1 MKIHFTSYIILVL
14 LAFTLGSCNIMDDS
28 PCTDEPASIG
38 TSVQVG
44 FTLTAGEVSSRAIT
58 EGEEPGTGY
67 ENYIDIEGKDFRI
80 LLFDATENTYLT
92 TFNPTIIRA
101 TDNSQYPQTYYVEGE
116 LPEAYSNFK
125 LVVLANWGESA
136 YPTNLQEEV
145 TTIDN
150 VCTAAYT
157 YNVTN
162 NTSIIPSAENKIP
175 MYGVKNCTGISLRA
189 DLLTDLGTVDLL
201 RAMAKI
207 EVKCNA
213 EGFKLGGV
221 KLHRYNTKGYCAPTG
236 VENDTKTDWEYENDE
251 VYKHEV
257 HIPANS
263 ISTSEL
269 NFKETEGG
277 FIAYVPEFDNTTD
290 VSERTY
296 IEVSLLHADDKSPV
310 TLDETNIYFCL
321 YDEATGTPTADTDFD
336 IVRNHWYTYTINKV
350 DDGKL
355 IFQYR
360 VKKWNVESSLI
371 GWNVKFKIAAY
382 NNESLGDGK
391 NRRLPPD
398 YDNATVGDDEAT
410 YCYLLYPRYDG
421 KQHNGFDYAEDGGRS
436 SYAGFSFQLTEPAGA
451 VWKAYLREP
460 NNGPY
465 DNKPNFAFGK
475 GQYDIDGDG
484 QYDLFN
490 VSTGIARPEPYQI
503 QIKALHAWTDTD
515 IDNPKNKEWGE
526 LVEQNGKEIYVDL
539 YITVSLDGVNE
550 YELEIN
556 PENVVN
562 TTYWNDGRRFA
573 GDDKYIRIWQ
583 LKATKAKDY
592 DELITESN
600 WSIYSTYWNKN
611 TD

>member
-28 PCTDEPASIG
+28 PCTDEPASVG

-58 EGEEPGTGY
+58 EGDVPGTGY

-80 LLFDATENTYLT
+80 LLFDATKNTYLT
-92 TFNPTIIRA
+92 TFEPTIIRA

-125 LVVLANWGESA
+125 LVVLANWGKDA
-136 YPTNLQEEV
+136 YPTNLQEGV
-145 TTIDN
+145 TTIDK
-150 VCTAAYT
+150 VCTSTYT
-157 YNVTN
+157 YNAAN

-175 MYGVKNCTGISLRA
+175 MYGVKNCKDITLRA

-207 EVKCNA
+207 EVKCS
-213 EGFKLGGV
+213 ESLEDITLTGV
-221 KLHRYNTKGYCAPTG
+221 TLHHYNTSGMCAPKGIYDNT
-236 VENDTKTDWEYENDE
+236 TDWNADTGTDCSHEIHLPENVTQGE
-251 VYKHEV
+251 SLSFNKVGESY
-257 HIPANS
+257 I
-263 ISTSEL
+263 I
-269 NFKETEGG
+269 
-277 FIAYVPEFDNTTD
+277 YVPEFDNKTTGVTKSYIS
-290 VSERTY
+290 VSME
-296 IEVSLLHADDKSPV
+296 HADKSPV
-310 TLDETNIYFCL
+310 TLENTNIYFGE
-321 YDEATGTPTADTDFD
+321 YNAEGTLQENTDFD

-360 VKKWNVESSLI
+360 VKKWNVEASLI
-371 GWNVKFKIAAY
+371 GWDVKFKIAAY
-382 NNESLGDGK
+382 RSEDGV
-391 NRRLPPD
+391 RLEPN
-398 YDNATVGDDEAT
+398 YDDATVGDDEAT

-436 SYAGFSFQLTEPAGA
+436 SYAGFSFQLTEPEGA
-451 VWKAYLREP
+451 VWKAYLKEP

-465 DNKPNFAFGK
+465 DGEPNFAFGT

-503 QIKALHAWTDTD
+503 QVKALYAWTDTD
-515 IDNPKNKEWGE
+515 IDHPQNTEWGR
-526 LVEQNGKEIYVDL
+526 LVEQNEKEIYADL
-539 YITVSLDGVNE
+539 YITVSLDGVEE

-556 PENVVN
+556 PQNVVN

-611 TD
+611 

>member
-28 PCTDEPASIG
+28 PCTDEPASAG

-58 EGEEPGTGY
+58 EGDAQGTGY

-92 TFNPTIIRA
+92 TFEPTIIRA
-101 TDNSQYPQTYYVEGE
+101 TDNSKYPQTYYVEGE

-125 LVVLANWGESA
+125 LVVLANWGT
-136 YPTNLQEEV
+136 YPTMSESS
-145 TTIDN
+145 TIAS
-150 VCTAAYT
+150 VCTDAASVYNYNYT
-157 YNVTN
+157 TESF
-162 NTSIIPSAENKIP
+162 TPSAENKIP
-175 MYGVKNCTGISLRA
+175 MYGVKNCKDITLRA

-207 EVKCNA
+207 DVKCS
-213 EGFKLGGV
+213 ESLEDITLTGV
-221 KLHRYNTKGYCAPTG
+221 TLHHYNTSGMCAPKGIYGNT
-236 VENDTKTDWEYENDE
+236 TDWDVDTGTDCSHEIHLPENVTQGE
-251 VYKHEV
+251 SLPFNKVGESY
-257 HIPANS
+257 I
-263 ISTSEL
+263 I
-269 NFKETEGG
+269 
-277 FIAYVPEFDNTTD
+277 YVPEFDNKTTGVTKSYIS
-290 VSERTY
+290 VSME
-296 IEVSLLHADDKSPV
+296 HADKSPV
-310 TLDETNIYFCL
+310 TLENTNIYFGE
-321 YDEATGTPTADTDFD
+321 YNTEGTLQPNTDFD

-391 NRRLPPD
+391 NRRLSPD

-465 DNKPNFAFGK
+465 DNKPNFAFGT

-490 VSTGIARPEPYQI
+490 VSTGIAREEPYQI
-503 QIKALHAWTDTD
+503 QVKALNAWTDTD
-515 IDNPKNKEWGE
+515 IDNPKNEEWGE
-526 LVEQNGKEIYVDL
+526 LVEQNGKEIYADL

-556 PENVVN
+556 PKNVVN
-562 TTYWNDGRRFA
+562 TTYWNNGRRFA